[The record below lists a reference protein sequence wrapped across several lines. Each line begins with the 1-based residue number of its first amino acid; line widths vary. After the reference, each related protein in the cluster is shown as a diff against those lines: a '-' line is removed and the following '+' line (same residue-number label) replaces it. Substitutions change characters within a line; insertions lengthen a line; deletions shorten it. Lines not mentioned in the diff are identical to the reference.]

1 MKVLLASL
9 CSMLAVSAAGAA
21 SVTIPDSSTSLPG
34 VAAATTAL
42 LLDAGLKPR
51 NAGGGGFVLDA
62 KNFHC
67 DQLLNG
73 ALDASSVRAG
83 LPALKCRINSQN
95 KRSATA
101 GQPFGE
107 GRAMADL
114 LQKVQDSNPPGG
126 AAFSDCGMGYCG
138 IFAKSIT
145 CTIDTKI
152 GNFSNG
158 GRWSCVFTDRQ

>member
-9 CSMLAVSAAGAA
+9 CSMLAVSAAGAT

-34 VAAATTAL
+34 VAAATTVL

-51 NAGGGGFVLDA
+51 NAGGGVFVLDA

-95 KRSATA
+95 KRGATA

-107 GRAMADL
+107 G
-114 LQKVQDSNPPGG
+114 PPGAVVAG
-126 AAFSDCGMGYCG
+126 AVGDAVGDGE
-138 IFAKSIT
+138 
-145 CTIDTKI
+145 DL
-152 GNFSNG
+152 
-158 GRWSCVFTDRQ
+158 GRERHAAVGHAASRNARAAASGSGAPKMALPD